1 MVPGQG
7 RTWTPILPTGVR
19 PALGLLVKQGSCLR
33 KTFGGKNHATV
44 DSRGQK
50 QDSLSAPLPKLRISG
65 PHPRVQR
72 SDPKHSSVTDA
83 VPPCPLALPPALDV
97 DTHLGPGGEE
107 RRGHLPVS
115 GPPLAGEQRDLGGRE
130 G

>member
-50 QDSLSAPLPKLRISG
+50 
-65 PHPRVQR
+65 
-72 SDPKHSSVTDA
+72 
-83 VPPCPLALPPALDV
+83 
-97 DTHLGPGGEE
+97 
-107 RRGHLPVS
+107 
-115 GPPLAGEQRDLGGRE
+115 
-130 G
+130 